1 MRDVGRLGAAFG
13 ARLTQKHESFGLRD
27 SRKGRGET
35 AALLFCAECGQR
47 SGMTTFS
54 HPVRIY
60 YEDTDF
66 SGVVYHA
73 AYLKFFE
80 RGRTEALRASGVH
93 HSELL
98 ARAEPL
104 AFAVRKMTIEWLAP
118 AKIDDMLEVGTRFT
132 DAKGARMVL
141 EQEISRGD
149 LLMARASVEAAC
161 MNLEGR
167 ARRLPA
173 DVLEKLRPR

>member
-1 MRDVGRLGAAFG
+1 
-13 ARLTQKHESFGLRD
+13 
-27 SRKGRGET
+27 
-35 AALLFCAECGQR
+35 
-47 SGMTTFS
+47 MTSQTVYTL
-54 HPVRIY
+54 PIRIY

-80 RGRTEALRASGVH
+80 RGRTEALRACGVH

-118 AKIDDMLEVGTRFT
+118 ARIDDLLEVRTRFS
-132 DAKGARMVL
+132 DAKGARMSVA
-141 EQEISRGD
+141 QEIWRD
-149 LLMARASVEAAC
+149 ETLIARAEVDAAC
-161 MNLEGR
+161 MSLAGR

-173 DVLEKLRPR
+173 DILSRF